1 MMEQETLSLKALPS
15 AEQATQSTVPAPAAE
30 RERTAG
36 ASAEDR
42 IRELTEENELLF
54 EQLHVV
60 QEELE
65 KYYHRLKECE
75 QRTAA
80 PTAGSGVCSAKA
92 LDAFMENWKL
102 RALVQQQKIALQV
115 VCRNSLPARLGKI
128 LITGVGSTSS
138 FLSLPLK
145 LRRMWKAIDRTV
157 PPPELGGKDFSE
169 AIKAYAVGGAD
180 AVEKLLDS
188 VFLSPGMRANA
199 YTVLARH
206 LLLTDV
212 RKAAEYA
219 RLAWET
225 DPRPYRFKWLAFRLH
240 DADDA
245 ITAEA
250 LLDMLPD
257 DMTMTES
264 EQRQAARIRH
274 ESQQLR
280 KRAAEKEAGG
290 AKQEAVASGELARL
304 REERDAHRRQADDLR
319 AQLRKQQQ
327 ESSDLQVRLTASE
340 EEAADAR
347 EALQS
352 AEAERDALRQEADYL
367 REQLDEQQ
375 QERSD
380 LQARLAA
387 SEEEAAGIREAL
399 QRAEVQR
406 DAQRREAES
415 LRAQLGAQESIL
427 VQRAEELSR
436 TNARYDDL
444 QKLYAEEIRFVTAQQ
459 KDMYAVVMEQ
469 EKQLHTNL
477 SAQLDAL
484 KSTKSALQ
492 SAFKR
497 EIDNALQQSVAYTG
511 LHDYFASGR
520 LPVVTPWQRGWPA
533 SPDFM
538 CWLVELI
545 EQNDYDL
552 IVEFGSGMTTVYTA
566 RTLAA
571 RIRRDASQKVARAV
585 SFEHQEE
592 FCRKTRELLS
602 QGGCNEILESVEVV
616 HAPLHPYTAPDG
628 TVYQYYA
635 CEEQL
640 SALSAAYKSSAS
652 RILVT
657 VDGPPRA
664 TGKNARYPAF
674 PLVMRYL
681 ASAHIDF
688 LLDDYNRDDERELAG
703 AWQSACDTAGL
714 RISVTERACEK
725 GAFLLSVHSL

>member
-80 PTAGSGVCSAKA
+80 STAGSGVCSAKA
-92 LDAFMENWKL
+92 LDAFMENRKL

-340 EEAADAR
+340 EEAA
-347 EALQS
+347 
-352 AEAERDALRQEADYL
+352 
-367 REQLDEQQ
+367 
-375 QERSD
+375 
-380 LQARLAA
+380 
-387 SEEEAAGIREAL
+387 GIREAL

-469 EKQLHTNL
+469 EKQLHTKE
-477 SAQLDAL
+477 
-484 KSTKSALQ
+484 KSTMRCSSRWPIRDCMTILRRAACP
-492 SAFKR
+492 SSR
-497 EIDNALQQSVAYTG
+497 RGNAA
-511 LHDYFASGR
+511 
-520 LPVVTPWQRGWPA
+520 
-533 SPDFM
+533 
-538 CWLVELI
+538 
-545 EQNDYDL
+545 
-552 IVEFGSGMTTVYTA
+552 
-566 RTLAA
+566 
-571 RIRRDASQKVARAV
+571 
-585 SFEHQEE
+585 
-592 FCRKTRELLS
+592 
-602 QGGCNEILESVEVV
+602 
-616 HAPLHPYTAPDG
+616 
-628 TVYQYYA
+628 
-635 CEEQL
+635 
-640 SALSAAYKSSAS
+640 
-652 RILVT
+652 
-657 VDGPPRA
+657 GPPV
-664 TGKNARYPAF
+664 
-674 PLVMRYL
+674 LI
-681 ASAHIDF
+681 SC
-688 LLDDYNRDDERELAG
+688 AG
-703 AWQSACDTAGL
+703 WSNSSSKT
-714 RISVTERACEK
+714 ITT
-725 GAFLLSVHSL
+725 

>member
-1 MMEQETLSLKALPS
+1 MMEQETQPLKALPT
-15 AEQATQSTVPAPAAE
+15 AEQTAQSPVFAPAAE
-30 RERTAG
+30 QEQPAG
-36 ASAEDR
+36 GSPEDR

-65 KYYHRLKECE
+65 KYYHRLKACE
-75 QRTAA
+75 QGKTGQKAV
-80 PTAGSGVCSAKA
+80 GCSARA
-92 LDAFMENWKL
+92 LDVLAENQKL
-102 RALVQQQKIALQV
+102 RVLVRQQKHALAV
-115 VCRNSLPARLGKI
+115 ESRNSLPVRLGNMLIAGTSGFGSLVALPARLCLTWRELG
-128 LITGVGSTSS
+128 
-138 FLSLPLK
+138 
-145 LRRMWKAIDRTV
+145 RTV
-157 PPPELGGKDFSE
+157 PPARLGGKSFQKVVE
-169 AIKAYAVGGAD
+169 AHAAGGDA

-188 VFLSPGMRANA
+188 ACPSPLMRANA
-199 YTVLARH
+199 YTALARH
-206 LLLTDV
+206 LMLTDV
-212 RKAAEYA
+212 RKAAEIA
-219 RLAWET
+219 RLAWEA
-225 DPRPYRFKWLAFRLH
+225 DPRPFRLKWLAFRLH

-245 ITAEA
+245 VTAEA
-250 LLDMLPD
+250 LLEMLPD
-257 DMTMTES
+257 DMSMTES
-264 EQRQAARIRH
+264 ETRQAARIRN
-274 ESQQLR
+274 EAKLIR

-477 SAQLDAL
+477 SAQLGAL

-552 IVEFGSGMTTVYTA
+552 IVEFGSAMTTVYTA

-571 RIRRDASQKVARAV
+571 RIRRDASRKVARAV

-657 VDGPPRA
+657 VDGPPGA

>member
-340 EEAADAR
+340 EEAA
-347 EALQS
+347 
-352 AEAERDALRQEADYL
+352 
-367 REQLDEQQ
+367 
-375 QERSD
+375 
-380 LQARLAA
+380 
-387 SEEEAAGIREAL
+387 GIREAL

-571 RIRRDASQKVARAV
+571 RIRRDASRKVARAV

-657 VDGPPRA
+657 VGGPPGA

>member
-1 MMEQETLSLKALPS
+1 MMEQETQSLKALPS
-15 AEQATQSTVPAPAAE
+15 AEQTAQSIAPAPVAE
-30 RERTAG
+30 QEQTAD
-36 ASAEDR
+36 ASPEDR

-65 KYYHRLKECE
+65 KYYHRLKSCE
-75 QRTAA
+75 EGKAGQAA
-80 PTAGSGVCSAKA
+80 GGCSARA
-92 LDAFMENWKL
+92 LDALAENRKL
-102 RALVQQQKIALQV
+102 RTLVQQQKIALQV
-115 VCRNSLPARLGKI
+115 EGRNSLSARLGHMLIAGTGGFGSLVALPGRLCRMWKELARTVPPARLG
-128 LITGVGSTSS
+128 
-138 FLSLPLK
+138 
-145 LRRMWKAIDRTV
+145 
-157 PPPELGGKDFSE
+157 GKGFQKVVE
-169 AIKAYAVGGAD
+169 AYAAGGSA

-188 VFLSPGMRANA
+188 ACPSPVMRANA
-199 YTVLARH
+199 YTALARH
-206 LLLTDV
+206 LMLTDV
-212 RKAAEYA
+212 RKAAENA
-219 RLAWET
+219 RLAWEA
-225 DPRPYRFKWLAFRLH
+225 DPRPYRLKWLAFRLH

-245 ITAEA
+245 VTAEA
-250 LLDMLPD
+250 LLEMLPD

-264 EQRQAARIRH
+264 EARQAARIRN
-274 ESQQLR
+274 ESKQIR
-280 KRAAEKEAGG
+280 KRAAEKESGG
-290 AKQEAVASGELARL
+290 ARHEAAAPAELARL
-304 REERDAHRRQADDLR
+304 REERDAHRRQVDNLR
-319 AQLRKQQQ
+319 AQLSKQQEQGRELQ
-327 ESSDLQVRLTASE
+327 ERLTALE
-340 EEAADAR
+340 EEAAGVR
-347 EALQS
+347 EALRS
-352 AEAERDALRQEADYL
+352 AEAQQDALRQE
-367 REQLDEQQ
+367 
-375 QERSD
+375 
-380 LQARLAA
+380 
-387 SEEEAAGIREAL
+387 G
-399 QRAEVQR
+399 
-406 DAQRREAES
+406 ES
-415 LRAQLGAQESIL
+415 LRAQLDAKESIL
-427 VQRAEELSR
+427 LQRAEELAR
-436 TNARYDDL
+436 TNSRYDAL
-444 QKLYAEEIRFVTAQQ
+444 QKLYDEGVKLVVSRQNAIHVA
-459 KDMYAVVMEQ
+459 VMEQ
-469 EKQLHTNL
+469 EKRLHAGL
-477 SAQLDAL
+477 DAQLDAL
-484 KSTKSALQ
+484 KNTQSALQ

-497 EIDNALQQSVAYTG
+497 EIDDALQQSVAYTG

-520 LPVVTPWQRGWPA
+520 LPAVTPWKRGWPA

-552 IVEFGSGMTTVYTA
+552 IVEFGSGMTTVYMA

-571 RIRRDASQKVARAV
+571 RIRRDASRKVARAV

-602 QGGCNEILESVEVV
+602 QGGCNEILDSVEVV

-657 VDGPPRA
+657 VDGPPGA

-725 GAFLLSVHSL
+725 GAFLLSVHPL

>member
-80 PTAGSGVCSAKA
+80 STAGSGVCSAKA
-92 LDAFMENWKL
+92 LDAFMENRKL

-250 LLDMLPD
+250 LLEMLPD
-257 DMTMTES
+257 DMSMTES
-264 EQRQAARIRH
+264 ETRQAARIRN
-274 ESQQLR
+274 EAKLIR

-290 AKQEAVASGELARL
+290 AKQEAAAPGEVARL
-304 REERDAHRRQADDLR
+304 REERDAQRKQADDLR
-319 AQLRKQQQ
+319 AQLG
-327 ESSDLQVRLTASE
+327 
-340 EEAADAR
+340 
-347 EALQS
+347 
-352 AEAERDALRQEADYL
+352 
-367 REQLDEQQ
+367 EQQ
-375 QERSD
+375 QQGRE
-380 LQARLAA
+380 LEARLAA
-387 SEEEAAGIREAL
+387 SEEE
-399 QRAEVQR
+399 R
-406 DAQRREAES
+406 DVQRREAES
-415 LRAQLGAQESIL
+415 LRAQLGDQQERGRELEARLAASEEERDAQRQEAESLRARIDAQESIL
-427 VQRAEELSR
+427 VQRAEELAR
-436 TNARYDDL
+436 TNTRYDAL
-444 QKLYAEEIRFVTAQQ
+444 QKLYDEGVKLVAARQN
-459 KDMYAVVMEQ
+459 DMHAAVVEQ
-469 EKQLHTNL
+469 EKQLHANL
-477 SAQLDAL
+477 TAQLDAL
-484 KSTKSALQ
+484 KKTQAALQ
-492 SAFKR
+492 SVFKN

-538 CWLVELI
+538 CWLVELV

-552 IVEFGSGMTTVYTA
+552 IVEFGSGMTTLYTVK
-566 RTLAA
+566 TLAA
-571 RIRRDASQKVARAV
+571 RIRRDASRKVARVV
-585 SFEHQEE
+585 SFDHEE
-592 FCRKTRELLS
+592 VFCGKTRDLLAQS
-602 QGGCNEILESVEVV
+602 GSNEILDNVEVV
-616 HAPLHPYTAPDG
+616 HAPLQPYTAPDG
-628 TVYQYYA
+628 TTYQYYA

-640 SALSAAYKSSAS
+640 SALSAAYKSPAS

-657 VDGPPRA
+657 VDGPPGA

-688 LLDDYNRDDERELAG
+688 LLADYFRDDERELAR

-714 RISVTERACEK
+714 GISVTERACEK
-725 GAFLLSVHSL
+725 GAFLLSVNPL